1 MYMYFSTPNCIRKM
15 VILIS
20 LYLKE
25 EKSMKTTDIK
35 GAFSMRA
42 LEMVE
47 FLDSAA
53 RNFRKSYM
61 NEANT
66 MLGIEQDVLDAIVVD
81 FINSIAASQCIDYA
95 LYTEDL
101 QKADRN
107 QERDWY
113 LDFKLT
119 KDILRSRA
127 EKYKCEGICKS
138 VMTNNHMNNVQKEFA
153 NETANM
159 IVDDMVNYIFEQ
171 L

>member
-1 MYMYFSTPNCIRKM
+1 
-15 VILIS
+15 
-20 LYLKE
+20 
-25 EKSMKTTDIK
+25 MKTTDTK
-35 GAFSMRA
+35 GAYPMRA

-47 FLDSAA
+47 FVDSAA

-61 NEANT
+61 NEVNT
-66 MLGIEQDVLDAIVVD
+66 MLDIQQDVLDAIIVD
-81 FINSIAASQCIDYA
+81 FVNSVAVSQCIDYA

-113 LDFKLT
+113 LDFDLT

-127 EKYKCEGICKS
+127 ENYKHKGVCKS
-138 VMTNNHMNNVQKEFA
+138 VMRNNHMNSVQKEFA
-153 NETANM
+153 DETANK